1 MNIVKIL
8 IPVAILGA
16 GIIGM
21 VGMFGLS
28 SSETRE
34 DIVVQSVSVDVLTV
48 KPQEFMAMVEGSGAV
63 RSSQILPI
71 TPQVSGEVVFVSEN
85 FVPGGRFL
93 QGETLFRIDS
103 REYKLSL
110 SQENSR
116 VEQAEL
122 EFRLA
127 EQRHEAAMRE
137 WQLLNNTGDVP
148 DLASKRPQLEVARL
162 ALESAKA
169 GQERATINLSRTNI
183 RATFS
188 SIVQDESVTLGQV
201 VGPGSSLATL
211 LGIDEFWVKVSV
223 PVSRLVDIAI
233 PENGVGGSTVT
244 IKYHPTDQLELVR
257 AGSVIRLESSLDP
270 QARTATLLVSIPN
283 PFQEGDFPLLSGAFV
298 DVEIQGKIRSNI
310 VRIPASALLNG
321 DSVLLATPENTLDER
336 KVVVGWKHAEYA
348 YLSSGLN
355 DGDRLITSPI
365 SFPLLGAP
373 LSIMNSEDQNVR

>member
-1 MNIVKIL
+1 M
-8 IPVAILGA
+8 
-16 GIIGM
+16 
-21 VGMFGLS
+21 
-28 SSETRE
+28 
-34 DIVVQSVSVDVLTV
+34 
-48 KPQEFMAMVEGSGAV
+48 
-63 RSSQILPI
+63 
-71 TPQVSGEVVFVSEN
+71 
-85 FVPGGRFL
+85 
-93 QGETLFRIDS
+93 
-103 REYKLSL
+103 
-110 SQENSR
+110 
-116 VEQAEL
+116 
-122 EFRLA
+122 
-127 EQRHEAAMRE
+127 
-137 WQLLNNTGDVP
+137 
-148 DLASKRPQLEVARL
+148 
-162 ALESAKA
+162 
-169 GQERATINLSRTNI
+169 
-183 RATFS
+183 
-188 SIVQDESVTLGQV
+188 
-201 VGPGSSLATL
+201 
-211 LGIDEFWVKVSV
+211 
-223 PVSRLVDIAI
+223 DIAI